1 MATSSHGRIPV
12 AATALEALRQLFADL
27 VRVLQD
33 PELLACDLYAEGVV
47 LENALE
53 EVSVVGITATQKR
66 VKLLSLVK
74 DQIAVY
80 PDKLLEFVRILK
92 ERPPLVEIAQRLE
105 RTYCKS
111 LYWTYYPC
119 MLLYLWLL

>member
-1 MATSSHGRIPV
+1 MATSSHGRVPV
-12 AATALEALRQLFADL
+12 AETALEALRQLFADL

-53 EVSVVGITATQKR
+53 EVNVVGITATQKR
-66 VKLLSLVK
+66 MKLLSLVK

-80 PDKLLEFVRILK
+80 PAKFNEFVHVLK
-92 ERPPLVEIAQRLE
+92 KQPPMVEIAERLE
-105 RTYCKS
+105 RKYCKS
-111 LYWTYYPC
+111 FRVLYNLSVHE
-119 MLLYLWLL
+119 LL

>member
-1 MATSSHGRIPV
+1 MATSSRGRIPV
-12 AATALEALRQLFADL
+12 AATALEALRQLELFADL

-33 PELLACDLYAEGVV
+33 PELLACDLYAEGIV

-53 EVSVVGITATQKR
+53 EVSIVGITATQKR

-74 DQIAVY
+74 DQLAVY
-80 PDKLLEFVRILK
+80 PAKLLEFVHILK
-92 ERPPLVEIAQRLE
+92 KRPPMVEVAQRLE

-111 LYWTYYPC
+111 LLD
-119 MLLYLWLL
+119 LLALHEFL

>member
-1 MATSSHGRIPV
+1 MAASSRGRIPV

-33 PELLACDLYAEGVV
+33 PELLACDLYAEGIV

-74 DQIAVY
+74 DQLAVY
-80 PDKLLEFVRILK
+80 PAKLLEFVDVLK
-92 ERPPLVEIAQRLE
+92 KRPPMVEVAQRLE

-111 LYWTYYPC
+111 L
-119 MLLYLWLL
+119 LDLIASHEFL

>member
-12 AATALEALRQLFADL
+12 AATALEALRLLWADL

-47 LENALE
+47 LENAQDE
-53 EVSVVGITATQKR
+53 MIVVGITAVQKR
-66 VKLLSLVK
+66 MKLLSLVK

-80 PDKLLEFVRILK
+80 PAKFNEFVHVLK
-92 ERPPLVEIAQRLE
+92 KRPPMVEIAVRLE
-105 RTYCKS
+105 KTYCKS
-111 LYWTYYPC
+111 FLI
-119 MLLYLWLL
+119 LLFLHELL

>member
-1 MATSSHGRIPV
+1 MAASSHGRIPV
-12 AATALEALRQLFADL
+12 AGTALEALRQLFADL

-53 EVSVVGITATQKR
+53 EVNVVGITATQKR
-66 VKLLSLVK
+66 MKLLSLVK

-80 PDKLLEFVRILK
+80 PAKFNEFVHVLK
-92 ERPPLVEIAQRLE
+92 KQPPMVEIAVRLE
-105 RTYCKS
+105 RTYCES
-111 LYWTYYPC
+111 FVARYYPC
-119 MLLYLWLL
+119 MSS

>member
-1 MATSSHGRIPV
+1 MCAAIMASSSHEKIPDS
-12 AATALEALRQLFADL
+12 AKALEARALRTHFADL

-33 PELLACDLYAEGVV
+33 PELLACDLYAEGIV

-80 PDKLLEFVRILK
+80 PAKFNVFVHVLK
-92 ERPPLVEIAQRLE
+92 KQPPSVELAERLE
-105 RTYCKS
+105 RTYCES
-111 LYWTYYPC
+111 FQTIFLA
-119 MLLYLWLL
+119 